1 MPSHS
6 TDIEKAL
13 LSQIAE
19 GNERAFRQFYDLYW
33 AKLYN
38 YLIRII
44 KSPEITEEIVV
55 DIFLKLWTGRE
66 LLQNIQHLDGFLRKV
81 AYNKAMDFF
90 KIASRDEQ
98 LKRII
103 AREMETEETCGAD
116 HRLLDGESK
125 NILQQ
130 AILQLSAQRRLIFT
144 LSREEG
150 LTHDQIARQLNL
162 SRNTVRN
169 SIAEALRSIREYLKS
184 NDIEPLV
191 ALGVFFTC

>member
-1 MPSHS
+1 MPSPAA
-6 TDIEKAL
+6 DIEKSL

-19 GNERAFRQFYDLYW
+19 GNERAFRQLYDLYW

-44 KSPEITEEIVV
+44 KSPEITEEIVI

-66 LLQNIQHLDGFLRKV
+66 LLHNIQHLDGFLRKV

-98 LKRII
+98 LKRIV
-103 AREMETEETCGAD
+103 AREMEMEETSGAD
-116 HRLLDGESK
+116 HRLLDGESRG
-125 NILQQ
+125 ILQQ
-130 AILQLSAQRRLIFT
+130 AILQLSPQRRLIFT
-144 LSREEG
+144 LSREKG
-150 LTHDQIARQLNL
+150 LTHEQIARQLNL

-169 SIAEALRSIREYLKS
+169 SMAEALKSIRQYLKS
-184 NDIEPLV
+184 NDIEPLI
-191 ALGVFFTC
+191 ALGVFFSS

>member
-1 MPSHS
+1 MSSHAA
-6 TDIEKAL
+6 DIEKSL

-19 GNERAFRQFYDLYW
+19 GNERAFRQLYDLYW

-44 KSPEITEEIVV
+44 KSPEITEEIVI

-66 LLQNIQHLDGFLRKV
+66 LLHNIQHLDGFLRKV

-98 LKRII
+98 LKRIV
-103 AREMETEETCGAD
+103 AREMEAEETCGAD
-116 HRLLDGESK
+116 HRLLDGESRD
-125 NILQQ
+125 ILQQ
-130 AILQLSAQRRLIFT
+130 AILQLSPQRRLIFT
-144 LSREEG
+144 LSREKG
-150 LTHDQIARQLNL
+150 LTHEQIARQLNL

-169 SIAEALRSIREYLKS
+169 SMAEALKSIRHYLKS
-184 NDIEPLV
+184 NDIEPLI
-191 ALGVFFTC
+191 ALGVFFSS

>member
-1 MPSHS
+1 MPSHAA
-6 TDIEKAL
+6 DIEKEL
-13 LSQIAE
+13 LLQIAE

-44 KSPEITEEIVV
+44 KSPEITEEMVI

-66 LLQNIQHLDGFLRKV
+66 LLLNIHHLDSFLRKV

-98 LKRII
+98 LKRIV
-103 AREMETEETCGAD
+103 AREMEAEETRGAD

-125 NILQQ
+125 TILQQ
-130 AILQLSAQRRLIFT
+130 AILQLSPQRRLIFT
-144 LSREEG
+144 LSREKG

-162 SRNTVRN
+162 SRHTVRN
-169 SIAEALRSIREYLKS
+169 SMAEALKSIRHHLKN
-184 NDIEPLV
+184 NDIEPLI
-191 ALGVFFTC
+191 ALGIYFSS

>member
-1 MPSHS
+1 MRTPA
-6 TDIEKAL
+6 DNEKDL

-19 GNERAFRQFYDLYW
+19 GNEPAFRVFYDRYW
-33 AKLYN
+33 EKLYN
-38 YLIRII
+38 YLMSII
-44 KSPEITEEIVV
+44 KSPEITEEIVI

-90 KIASRDEQ
+90 KIASRDAQ
-98 LKRII
+98 LKRVI
-103 AREMETEETCGAD
+103 ADKMANEASIGAD
-116 HRLLDGESK
+116 QLLLDNESQH
-125 NILQQ
+125 ILHQ
-130 AILQLSAQRRLIFT
+130 AIQQLSPQRRLIFT

-169 SIAEALRSIREYLKS
+169 SMAEALKTIRHYLKQ
-184 NDIEPLV
+184 NDIEPLI
-191 ALGVFFTC
+191 ALGVLFKL

>member
-1 MPSHS
+1 MPSHAA
-6 TDIEKAL
+6 DIEKSL

-19 GNERAFRQFYDLYW
+19 GNERAFRQLYDLYW

-44 KSPEITEEIVV
+44 KSPEITEEIVI

-66 LLQNIQHLDGFLRKV
+66 LLHNIQHLDSFLRKV

-98 LKRII
+98 LKRIV
-103 AREMETEETCGAD
+103 AREMETEETSGAD
-116 HRLLDGESK
+116 HRLLDGESRD
-125 NILQQ
+125 ILQQ
-130 AILQLSAQRRLIFT
+130 AILQLSPQRRLIFT
-144 LSREEG
+144 LSREKG
-150 LTHDQIARQLNL
+150 LTHEQIARQLNL

-169 SIAEALRSIREYLKS
+169 SMAEALKSIRQYLKS
-184 NDIEPLV
+184 NDIEPLI
-191 ALGVFFTC
+191 ALGVFFSS